1 MPRLSIIVPIYN
13 VEKYLSRCIESILN
27 QTFKDFELIL
37 VNDGSTDN
45 CKEICEK
52 YKRMDSRIIV
62 ANKKNG
68 GLSSARNLGIDVS
81 KGDYI
86 GFVDSDD
93 FIDAHMYEILFN
105 TINACDSDIVICDYY
120 KVNEYD
126 IKKYEKMKS
135 NNKDIKVENINNI
148 DAIERIIT
156 RDTKIVVAWNKI
168 YKRSLFDN
176 LRYKEGV
183 ICEDEFLAHRIF
195 YKCNKVSIINQK
207 LYYYI
212 QRKGSI
218 INSPFSPKDFDK
230 IYAIKDRVD
239 FLNEKKITNLID
251 KAEKSFMDYF
261 VWNYFTGYQR
271 LENIEYE
278 LKRLK
283 KEFNSVFY
291 RILDNKF
298 ISLNEKITLFILYLS
313 PYLYNKL
320 VINREL

>member
-37 VNDGSTDN
+37 VNDSSTDN

-68 GLSSARNLGIDVS
+68 GVSSARNLGIDIS

-93 FIDAHMYEILFN
+93 FIDVHMYEILLN
-105 TINACDSDIVICDYY
+105 TINAYDSDIVICDYY

-135 NNKDIKVENINNI
+135 NNKDINVENINNI

-156 RDTKIVVAWNKI
+156 RDIKIVVAWNKI

-218 INSPFSPKDFDK
+218 INSPFSSKDFDK

-261 VWNYFTGYQR
+261 VWNYFAGYQR

>member
-37 VNDGSTDN
+37 VNDSSTDN

-68 GLSSARNLGIDVS
+68 GVSSARNLGIDIS

-93 FIDAHMYEILFN
+93 FIDVHMYEILLN
-105 TINACDSDIVICDYY
+105 TINAYDSDIVICDYY

-156 RDTKIVVAWNKI
+156 RDIKIVVAWNKI

-218 INSPFSPKDFDK
+218 INSPFSSKDFDK

-239 FLNEKKITNLID
+239 FLKEKKIINLID
-251 KAEKSFMDYF
+251 KAEKSFVDYF
-261 VWNYFTGYQR
+261 VWNYFTGYQK

-320 VINREL
+320 IINREL

>member
-68 GLSSARNLGIDVS
+68 GLSSARNLGIDIS

-93 FIDAHMYEILFN
+93 FIDVHMYEILLN
-105 TINACDSDIVICDYY
+105 TINAYDSDIVICDYY

-135 NNKDIKVENINNI
+135 NNKDINVENINNI

-156 RDTKIVVAWNKI
+156 RDIKIVVAWNKI

-218 INSPFSPKDFDK
+218 INSPFSSKDFDK

-271 LENIEYE
+271 LGNIEYE

>member
-68 GLSSARNLGIDVS
+68 GLSSARNLGIDIS

-93 FIDAHMYEILFN
+93 FIDVHMYEILLN
-105 TINACDSDIVICDYY
+105 TINAYDSDIVICDYY

-148 DAIERIIT
+148 DVIERIIT
-156 RDTKIVVAWNKI
+156 RDIKIVVAWNKI

-218 INSPFSPKDFDK
+218 INSPFSSKDFDK

>member
-1 MPRLSIIVPIYN
+1 MPKLSIIVPIYN
-13 VEKYLSRCIESILN
+13 VEKYLPRCIESILN
-27 QTFKDFELIL
+27 QTFREFELIL
-37 VNDGSTDN
+37 INDGSTDN

-68 GLSSARNLGIDVS
+68 GLSSARNLGIDIS

-93 FIDAHMYEILFN
+93 FIDVHMYEILLN
-105 TINACDSDIVICDYY
+105 TINAYDSDIVICDYY

-156 RDTKIVVAWNKI
+156 RDIKIVVAWNKI
-168 YKRSLFDN
+168 YKRRLFEN
-176 LRYKEGV
+176 LRYNEGM
-183 ICEDEFLAHRIF
+183 IYEDEFLAHRIL
-195 YKCNKVSIINQK
+195 YRCNKVSIINSS
-207 LYYYI
+207 LYYYV

-218 INSPFSPKDFDK
+218 VNSTFSSKKFDK
-230 IYAIKDRVD
+230 VYAIKDRVD
-239 FLNEKKITNLID
+239 FLKDKGIVNLID
-251 KAEKSFMDYF
+251 KAEKSFIDYF
-261 VWNYFTGYQR
+261 VWNYFVGYQR

>member
-68 GLSSARNLGIDVS
+68 GLSSARNLGIDIS

-93 FIDAHMYEILFN
+93 FIDVHMYEILLN
-105 TINACDSDIVICDYY
+105 TINAYDSDIVICDYY

-148 DAIERIIT
+148 DVIERIIT
-156 RDTKIVVAWNKI
+156 RDIKIVVAWNKI

>member
-68 GLSSARNLGIDVS
+68 GLSSARNLGIDIS

-93 FIDAHMYEILFN
+93 FIDVHMYEILLN
-105 TINACDSDIVICDYY
+105 TINSYDSDIVICDYY

-135 NNKDIKVENINNI
+135 NNKDIKIENINNI

-156 RDTKIVVAWNKI
+156 RDIKIVVAWNKI

-320 VINREL
+320 IINREL

>member
-1 MPRLSIIVPIYN
+1 
-13 VEKYLSRCIESILN
+13 
-27 QTFKDFELIL
+27 
-37 VNDGSTDN
+37 
-45 CKEICEK
+45 
-52 YKRMDSRIIV
+52 MDSRIIV

-68 GLSSARNLGIDVS
+68 GVSSARNLGIDIS

-93 FIDAHMYEILFN
+93 FIDVHMYEILLN
-105 TINACDSDIVICDYY
+105 TINAYDSDIVICDYY

-156 RDTKIVVAWNKI
+156 RDIKIVVAWNKI

-195 YKCNKVSIINQK
+195 YKCSKISIINQK

-218 INSPFSPKDFDK
+218 INSPFSSKDFDK

-239 FLNEKKITNLID
+239 FLKEKKIINLID
-251 KAEKSFMDYF
+251 KAEKSFVDYF
-261 VWNYFTGYQR
+261 VWNYFTGYQK

-320 VINREL
+320 IINREL

>member
-1 MPRLSIIVPIYN
+1 MPKLSIIVPIYN
-13 VEKYLSRCIESILN
+13 VEKYLPRCIESILN
-27 QTFKDFELIL
+27 QTFKDFELVL
-37 VNDGSTDN
+37 VNDGSTDK

-52 YKRMDSRIIV
+52 YKKMDSRIIV

-68 GLSSARNLGIDVS
+68 GLSSARNLGLDIS

-93 FIDAHMYEILFN
+93 FIHVNMYEILFN
-105 TINACDSDIVICDYY
+105 IINTNGSDIVICDYH
-120 KVNEYD
+120 KVNED
-126 IKKYEKMKS
+126 NIKKCEEMKS
-135 NNKDIKVENINNI
+135 NNHDIRVENINNI
-148 DAIERIIT
+148 DSIEKVLTVGKKFI
-156 RDTKIVVAWNKI
+156 VAWNKI

-183 ICEDEFLAHRIF
+183 IYEDEFLAHRIL
-195 YKCNKVSIINQK
+195 YKCSKVSIINQA
-207 LYYYI
+207 LYYYV

-218 INSPFSPKDFDK
+218 VNSPFSSKNFDK
-230 IYAIKDRVD
+230 VYAIKDRVD

-261 VWNYFTGYQR
+261 VWNYFMGYQR

-278 LKRLK
+278 LKGLK

>member
-68 GLSSARNLGIDVS
+68 GLSSARNLGIDIS

-93 FIDAHMYEILFN
+93 FIDVHMYEILLN
-105 TINACDSDIVICDYY
+105 TINAYDSDIVICDYY

-156 RDTKIVVAWNKI
+156 RDIKIVVAWNKI

-218 INSPFSPKDFDK
+218 INSPFSSKDFDK

-261 VWNYFTGYQR
+261 VWNYFTECQR

>member
-68 GLSSARNLGIDVS
+68 GLSSARNLGIDIS

-93 FIDAHMYEILFN
+93 FIDVHMYEILLN
-105 TINACDSDIVICDYY
+105 TINSYDSDIVICDYY

-135 NNKDIKVENINNI
+135 NNKDIKIENINNI

-156 RDTKIVVAWNKI
+156 RDIKIVVAWNKI

-251 KAEKSFMDYF
+251 KAEKSFIDYF
-261 VWNYFTGYQR
+261 VWNYFVGYQR

>member
-13 VEKYLSRCIESILN
+13 VEKYLSRCIDSILN

-37 VNDGSTDN
+37 VNDSSTDN

-68 GLSSARNLGIDVS
+68 GVSSARNLGIDIS

-93 FIDAHMYEILFN
+93 FIDVHMYEILLN
-105 TINACDSDIVICDYY
+105 TINAYDSDIVICDYY

-156 RDTKIVVAWNKI
+156 RDIKIVVAWNKI

-218 INSPFSPKDFDK
+218 INSPFSSKDFDK

-239 FLNEKKITNLID
+239 FLKEKKIINLID
-251 KAEKSFMDYF
+251 KAEKSFVDYF
-261 VWNYFTGYQR
+261 VWNYFTGYQK

-320 VINREL
+320 IINREL

>member
-1 MPRLSIIVPIYN
+1 MPKLSIIVPIYN
-13 VEKYLSRCIESILN
+13 VEKYLPRCIESILN
-27 QTFKDFELIL
+27 QTFREFELIL
-37 VNDGSTDN
+37 INDCSTDN

-52 YKRMDSRIIV
+52 YKKIDSRIIV
-62 ANKKNG
+62 VNKKNG
-68 GLSSARNLGIDVS
+68 GVSSARNFGIDIS
-81 KGDYI
+81 RGEYI
-86 GFVDSDD
+86 GFVDPDD
-93 FIDAHMYEILFN
+93 FIDANMYEILFN
-105 TINACDSDIVICDYY
+105 TANSYNSDMVICDYY
-120 KVNEYD
+120 KVSEYD
-126 IKKYEKMKS
+126 IKKYEEIQL
-135 NNKDIKVENINNI
+135 NNKGIIVENINNI

-195 YKCNKVSIINQK
+195 YKCSKISIINQK

-218 INSPFSPKDFDK
+218 VNSPFSSKDFDK
-230 IYAIKDRVD
+230 IYAMKDRLD
-239 FLNEKKITNLID
+239 FLNEKRITNLID
-251 KAEKSFMDYF
+251 KAEKSFIDYF
-261 VWNYFTGYQR
+261 VCNYFLGYQR

-283 KEFNSVFY
+283 KDFNSVFY
-291 RILDNKF
+291 KILDNKF

-320 VINREL
+320 IINREL